1 LDAELQAR
9 LDRQRAFWKREN
21 HDRPVIGFTGTYF
34 AAGIADLLGGDGCV
48 APRDL
53 STERFLAYADAQ
65 FEAWQGCSGDLFWT
79 ANPLYQFRWLAAA
92 AGAPVFAG
100 GDSVWAE
107 PFIDDYGR
115 LARLAMDSDNAWLQ
129 KLWALTDA
137 LVDHAGG
144 RFPVAANEFM
154 SPLSALADLRGNTEL
169 AFDLYDRPEAVK
181 EGLARFTEIWV
192 DLLLSQY
199 ERVPAWHGGYTS
211 AQRYIWAPGHIA
223 EFSEDP
229 AFMFSPRLHREFV
242 LDSHRQVLH
251 QVEYAYIHL
260 HSTQLHTLE
269 ALLELEELAAIEL
282 TPDHGA
288 SIAELIPI
296 MAQIQARKCLIVHA
310 FFTAEEMWSIVE
322 QIPPEGLCV
331 IGRAETPED
340 ARQLQEALLGW

>member
-9 LDRQRAFWKREN
+9 LDRQRAFWRREN
-21 HDRPVIGFTGTYF
+21 HDQPVVGFTGTYF
-34 AAGIADLLGGDGCV
+34 AAGIADLLGGDGRV
-48 APRDL
+48 GPQDL
-53 STERFLAYADAQ
+53 STERFLAYVDAQ

-100 GDSVWAE
+100 GDSVWAG

-115 LARLAMDSDNAWLQ
+115 LASLAVDGDNPWLQ
-129 KLWALTDA
+129 KLWVLTDA
-137 LVDHAGG
+137 LVAQAGG
-144 RFPVAANEFM
+144 RYPVAANEFM

-181 EGLARFTEIWV
+181 TGLARFTEIWT
-192 DLLLSQY
+192 DLLLAQY
-199 ERVPAWHGGYTS
+199 ERIPAWHGGYTS
-211 AQRYIWAPGHIA
+211 AQRYIWAPGRIV

-229 AFMFSPRLHREFV
+229 VFMFSPRFHREFV
-242 LDSHRQVLH
+242 LDSHRQALR

-269 ALLELEELAAIEL
+269 TLLELDELAAIEL

-288 SIAELIPI
+288 SIADLIPV
-296 MAQIQARKCLIVHA
+296 MTRIQACKPLIVHA
-310 FFTAEEMWSIVE
+310 FFTAEEMRTIVE
-322 QIPPEGLCV
+322 RVPPEGLCV
-331 IGRAETPED
+331 IGRAETPD
-340 ARQLQEALLGW
+340 GARRLQEALFG